1 MKQKSTFLL
10 LIVGILILSACEN
23 ENSVKDEVEEKAE
36 VEKEVADFDIE
47 EELAWMEE
55 MNGDIIDSGVY
66 LLNRE
71 EEPIGPTISYSLM
84 KDDSDTEAR
93 YKLYGSFNGER
104 YEFEMGYY
112 APDSHSIQITSVK
125 EKERENKQITLPH
138 EDLFEEFYEDNTSFF
153 KEDSKWQIT
162 LSDVTGNGVD
172 ELIKIARYNNL
183 PGEMPKTI
191 VAIYEYTNDQD
202 EPFKL
207 AANFSF
213 EMVASYDVPEVY
225 FTDGKEF
232 VHRDDGNQQDVISAY
247 YEDGEWFVRQ
257 DMKYLNLANAKSFHY
272 DDHDEIVEL
281 KDDELHKI
289 QLDSLVLDLH
299 DIDENLVY
307 EKIGK
312 YISIYYLDETI
323 LKKYVPVGELEEVS
337 EGEISENAS
346 LIYYNE
352 ENDAAYQYTPSGDL
366 DLYMILGE
374 EVNQET
380 KDAYDNYY
388 MSYQSVFNKLLE
400 NDFISS
406 EIVIDQESVY
416 DIEDYEFNFAEDIYE
431 EIEEWHDDFQYIVT
445 GDLEEDERNKRLNE
459 LENEVLEAFPE
470 FRQMPWPNQE
480 IAHNLI
486 TPIEYLKEITN
497 VVYISR
503 EVEDKYDEAMLLI
516 IGQFLEVVENQLNEI
531 QNNM

>member
-1 MKQKSTFLL
+1 
-10 LIVGILILSACEN
+10 
-23 ENSVKDEVEEKAE
+23 
-36 VEKEVADFDIE
+36 
-47 EELAWMEE
+47 
-55 MNGDIIDSGVY
+55 
-66 LLNRE
+66 
-71 EEPIGPTISYSLM
+71 
-84 KDDSDTEAR
+84 
-93 YKLYGSFNGER
+93 
-104 YEFEMGYY
+104 
-112 APDSHSIQITSVK
+112 
-125 EKERENKQITLPH
+125 
-138 EDLFEEFYEDNTSFF
+138 
-153 KEDSKWQIT
+153 
-162 LSDVTGNGVD
+162 
-172 ELIKIARYNNL
+172 
-183 PGEMPKTI
+183 
-191 VAIYEYTNDQD
+191 
-202 EPFKL
+202 
-207 AANFSF
+207 
-213 EMVASYDVPEVY
+213 
-225 FTDGKEF
+225 
-232 VHRDDGNQQDVISAY
+232 
-247 YEDGEWFVRQ
+247 
-257 DMKYLNLANAKSFHY
+257 
-272 DDHDEIVEL
+272 
-281 KDDELHKI
+281 
-289 QLDSLVLDLH
+289 
-299 DIDENLVY
+299 
-307 EKIGK
+307 
-312 YISIYYLDETI
+312 
-323 LKKYVPVGELEEVS
+323 
-337 EGEISENAS
+337 
-346 LIYYNE
+346 
-352 ENDAAYQYTPSGDL
+352 
-366 DLYMILGE
+366 E